1 MSIEINQDFLE
12 QIKSLTKIKYVKNSM
27 INKPDNQED

>member
-12 QIKSLTKIKYVKNSM
+12 QIITKIKYMKNSM
-27 INKPDNQED
+27 IDKPKNEEN

>member
-12 QIKSLTKIKYVKNSM
+12 QIKSLTKIKYMKNSM
-27 INKPDNQED
+27 IDKPKNEEN